1 MKLLSLVL
9 VLILWRYSEALYEY
23 DDPNTLEDRMTV
35 VHLFE
40 WTWPNIAAECENF
53 LQYYKYG
60 AVQVSPPQEHIVLN
74 KMVNGKLDRPWW
86 IRYQP
91 VAYNLNSRSGT
102 EQQFIDMVNRCNNV
116 GVR

>member
-1 MKLLSLVL
+1 MQSLCLVFTLVL
-9 VLILWRYSEALYEY
+9 CGTSRALYEY
-23 DDPNTLEDRMTV
+23 DDPNTLQDRMTM

-40 WTWPNIAAECENF
+40 WTWPNVAAECENF

-60 AVQVSPPQEHIVLN
+60 AVQVSPPQEHIILN
-74 KMVNGKLDRPWW
+74 EVVNGKEDRPWW

-91 VAYNLNSRSGT
+91 VSYLLNSRSGS
-102 EQQFIDMVNRCNNV
+102 EQDFINMVNRCNKV